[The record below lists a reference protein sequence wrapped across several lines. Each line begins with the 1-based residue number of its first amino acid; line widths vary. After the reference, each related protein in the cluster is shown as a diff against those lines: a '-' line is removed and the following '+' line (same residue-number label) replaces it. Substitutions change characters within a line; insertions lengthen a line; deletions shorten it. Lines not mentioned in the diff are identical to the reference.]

1 MKINKFE
8 VIGLFDLY
16 NQTLSFDDCANDEEG
31 ASVIMIYGKNGIGK
45 TTILRMINGLMTLN
59 FNIFRKIK
67 FERAVLTFS
76 NKKSIIVKS
85 DYNDNILSYLFVK
98 YNDLEVKLH
107 PTNTGPLLK
116 DDKLLQN
123 TFMKKYENDLE
134 NFNFNFIDTERIMK
148 QSLQDEM
155 SLDIEKKRESI
166 NGISKMLKNKNQ
178 DNNDIF
184 SSKIREFIQDSQIN
198 FSNYFS
204 RTEPELF
211 DKIILNLENPPNIE
225 SQNLIKRIKNII
237 NREKINKVHK
247 YGLMLDIWDSNKLK
261 KIIEE
266 SNSDSNKLTIV
277 SSYLDVLESR
287 SNERISLAE
296 RLMKFEDMLNSFFY
310 DKIISIDNS
319 GIKISSK
326 NINSD
331 NISETMLS
339 TGEYHL
345 LYLTTLALCTK
356 VKGTVIA
363 IDEPEMSMHISWQQ
377 KLISALIEISS
388 KAFPQMI
395 FATHSPDIAANYS
408 NSLKTVRYGENKA

>member
-16 NQTLSFDDCANDEEG
+16 NHTLSFDDCANDEEG